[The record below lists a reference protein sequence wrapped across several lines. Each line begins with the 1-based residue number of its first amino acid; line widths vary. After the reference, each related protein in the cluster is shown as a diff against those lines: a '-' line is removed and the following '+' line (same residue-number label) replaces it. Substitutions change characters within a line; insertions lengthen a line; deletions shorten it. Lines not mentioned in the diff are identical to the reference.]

1 MATQALN
8 VFRTI
13 TATITTT
20 PTTIYNAPAG
30 FSAIVLGTQVANIS
44 TGDAILTAWHVRG
57 ITATELVRNFE
68 IPRGDAMGILSGKLV
83 LQQGDGLRV
92 QAAADNTL
100 KITLSILESAN
111 D

>member
-8 VFRTI
+8 TFRTI
-13 TATITTT
+13 TATITTV
-20 PTTIYNAPAG
+20 PTTIYTAPIG
-30 FSAIVLGTQVANIS
+30 YSSIVLGTQVANIV
-44 TGDAILTAWHVRG
+44 TTDAVLTAWHVRG
-57 ITATELVRNFE
+57 ITATELVKNFT
-68 IPRGDAMGILSGKLV
+68 IPRGDAVGVLSGKLV

-92 QAAADNTL
+92 QAAVDNTM

>member
-8 VFRTI
+8 TFRTI

-20 PTTIYNAPAG
+20 PTTIYNAPTG
-30 FSAIVLGTQVANIS
+30 VSAIVLGTQVANIS
-44 TGDAILTAWHVRG
+44 LVDASLTAWHVRG
-57 ITATELVRNFE
+57 ITATELVKNFE
-68 IPRGDAMGILSGKLV
+68 IPFGDAIGILSGKLV

-92 QAAADNTL
+92 QSGADNTL

>member
-8 VFRTI
+8 TFRTI

-20 PTTIYNAPAG
+20 PTTIYTAPNG
-30 FSAIVLGTQVANIS
+30 VSGIVLGTQVANIS
-44 TGDAILTAWHVRG
+44 NQDAVVTAWHVRG
-57 ITATELVRNFE
+57 ITATELVKNFE

-83 LQQGDGLRV
+83 LQAGDGIRM
-92 QAAADNTL
+92 QALADNTL

>member
-8 VFRTI
+8 TFRTI

-20 PTTIYNAPAG
+20 PTTIYTAPLG
-30 FSAIVLGTQVANIS
+30 VSGIVLGTQVANIS
-44 TGDAILTAWHVRG
+44 STDAVITAWHVRG
-57 ITATELVRNFE
+57 ITATELVKDFE
-68 IPRGDAMGILSGKLV
+68 VPRGDAMGILSGKLV
-83 LQQGDGLRV
+83 LQAGDGLRV
-92 QAAADNTL
+92 VAAADNTL

>member
-8 VFRTI
+8 TFRTI

-20 PTTIYNAPAG
+20 PTTIYTAPSG
-30 FSAIVLGTQVANIS
+30 VSAIVLGTQVANIS
-44 TGDAILTAWHVRG
+44 TTDAILTAWHVRG
-57 ITATELVRNFE
+57 ITATELVKEFE
-68 IPRGDAMGILSGKLV
+68 VPRGDAMGILSGKLV

-92 QAAADNTL
+92 LSAVDNTL

>member
-8 VFRTI
+8 TFRTI
-13 TATITTT
+13 TATVTTV
-20 PTTIYNAPAG
+20 PTTIYTAPIG
-30 FSAIVLGTQVANIS
+30 YSSIVLGTQVANVS
-44 TGDAILTAWHVRG
+44 NGDAIITAWHVRG
-57 ITATELVRNFE
+57 ITATELVKDFE

-92 QAAADNTL
+92 LAAVDNTL
-100 KITLSILESAN
+100 KITLSILESSN

>member
-8 VFRTI
+8 TFRTI
-13 TATITTT
+13 TATITTV
-20 PTTIYNAPAG
+20 PTTIYTAPAG
-30 FSAIVLGTQVANIS
+30 VSGIVLGTQVANIS
-44 TGDAILTAWHVRG
+44 AGDAIVTAWHVRG
-57 ITATELVRNFE
+57 VVATELIKEFE

-83 LQQGDGLRV
+83 LQAGDGLRV
-92 QAAADNTL
+92 QAAVDNTL